1 MPEAGSIVA
10 PADSPWACR
19 YAVLL
24 DGKAPAV
31 HMCRVMTTT
40 RLTIDHRA
48 GGHRAGHPPGT
59 PGGSQDAGAPRHP
72 EKAHRPDNPIQR
84 KPAWIRVKAPTHPV
98 YHETRTLMRDHRL
111 VTVCE
116 EAACPNIGECWSQR
130 HATMMI
136 MGDTCTRACSFCNV
150 RTGQPLALD
159 ADEPSRVA
167 DAVARLGLRHVV
179 ITSVDRDDL
188 PDGGAAHFAA
198 VIGAI
203 RAAAPETTIEVLTPD
218 FLRKPGGVETVAAA
232 RPDVFNH
239 NLETVPR
246 LYPSIRP
253 GARYYQSLRLL
264 DTVKQIDSGIFT
276 KSGLMVGL
284 GESRSEITQVM
295 DDLRIADV
303 DFLTIG
309 QYLQPTVKHAAVD
322 RFVTPEEF
330 ADYASI
336 ARGRGFLLVSATPL
350 TRSSYHADADFAA
363 LREARQAKRDA
374 KLTQTSA

>member
-1 MPEAGSIVA
+1 MA
-10 PADSPWACR
+10 PKRQMGCIPQRRMVDATAHRFHLCG
-19 YAVLL
+19 V
-24 DGKAPAV
+24 
-31 HMCRVMTTT
+31 MNTRVV
-40 RLTIDHRA
+40 IDH
-48 GGHRAGHPPGT
+48 
-59 PGGSQDAGAPRHP
+59 RHP

-84 KPAWIRVKAPTHPV
+84 KPAWIRVKAPTHPI
-98 YHETRTLMRDHRL
+98 YHETRRLMRDNGL

-136 MGDTCTRACSFCNV
+136 MGETCTRACSFCNV
-150 RTGQPLALD
+150 RTGQPGPLD
-159 ADEPSRVA
+159 ATEPARVA
-167 DAVARLGLRHVV
+167 DVVAKLGLRHVV

-188 PDGGAAHFAA
+188 ADGGAQHFAA
-198 VIGAI
+198 TIAAI
-203 RAAAPETTIEVLTPD
+203 RSASPDTTIEVLTPD
-218 FLRKPGGVETVAAA
+218 FLRKPDGAAILATA

-264 DTVKQIDSGIFT
+264 DQVKRLEPAIFT

-284 GESRSEITQVM
+284 GETRAEIMQVM
-295 DDLRIADV
+295 DDLRVADV

-322 RFVTPEEF
+322 AFITPDEF
-330 ADYASI
+330 AQYATI
-336 ARGRGFLLVSATPL
+336 ARAKGFLLVSATPL

-363 LREARQAKRDA
+363 LRAAREARLASPPA
-374 KLTQTSA
+374 